1 VGTPGTRKVLL
12 DLSLGMLREVPR
24 RYRGNPEFLST
35 VDLVAGDAG
44 RPPLRGHRFREVVLL
59 GNVVGFGAADAESI
73 VHSVADCVAP
83 GGHLLLELAA
93 GPGERSR
100 YLARLPPRAV
110 ARVFRSPAQWLQ
122 HRIDREGFATGPSSR
137 GPRATFRATTVAKA
151 GDWLRSRGFVQGE
164 AVAVAPALG
173 LDAERIAAVQQ
184 DPAAWA
190 RLLDVEERLGREP
203 ARWKQAAAVLVSF
216 DRTAAAEP
224 LPTIEN
230 VRSK

>member
-1 VGTPGTRKVLL
+1 VLL
-12 DLSLGMLREVPR
+12 DLSVGMLSEVPR
-24 RYRGNPEFLST
+24 RYRGNPEFLRA
-35 VDLVAGDAG
+35 VDLVAGDAA
-44 RPPLRGHRFREVVLL
+44 RPPVRAHRFREVVLL
-59 GNVVGFGAADAESI
+59 GNVVGFGATDAETI
-73 VHSVADCVAP
+73 VHAVADCVAP
-83 GGHLLLELAA
+83 EGRLLLELAA

-100 YLARLPPRAV
+100 YLARLPPGAV

-122 HRIDREGFATGPSSR
+122 QRIDREGFVSGPPSR

-151 GDWLRSRGFVQGE
+151 GDWVRSRGFVQRE

-173 LDAERIAAVQQ
+173 LDAERIAAVQR

-216 DRTAAAEP
+216 ERTAAAVP
-224 LPTIEN
+224 VSTIEN